1 MDTSLVVKLLNHEV
15 YSDSYDGAKGWPDF
29 QTLKSLKFDHVH
41 IWIEGLSLVVR
52 SVISNGVCAN
62 YSKKCHILLASTT
75 TYMCSNNLL
84 FTGGGG
90 YARNVAFVCF
100 KGGKLQRRERIYK
113 SKFLKKGQ
121 SLSSRQLRRRP
132 IPRLFK
138 TPSALKKTFSH
149 RVHFL
154 FTSNFTRKGYV
165 TTVAPN

>member
-62 YSKKCHILLASTT
+62 YSKKCHILLANTT

-121 SLSSRQLRRRP
+121 SLSSRRRHP
-132 IPRLFK
+132 IPRL
-138 TPSALKKTFSH
+138 SASKRWTISRKHFHTGFIFCSH
-149 RVHFL
+149 PI
-154 FTSNFTRKGYV
+154 SRKRS
-165 TTVAPN
+165 TWLL

>member
-62 YSKKCHILLASTT
+62 YSKKCHILLANTT

-90 YARNVAFVCF
+90 YARIVAFVCF

-121 SLSSRQLRRRP
+121 SLSSRRRRP
-132 IPRLFK
+132 IPRF
-138 TPSALKKTFSH
+138 SALKRRALSRKHFHTGFIFCSH
-149 RVHFL
+149 PISRE
-154 FTSNFTRKGYV
+154 RA
-165 TTVAPN
+165 TVAPN

>member
-1 MDTSLVVKLLNHEV
+1 MTGFPNS
-15 YSDSYDGAKGWPDF
+15 F
-29 QTLKSLKFDHVH
+29 SLKFDPVH
-41 IWIEGLSLVVR
+41 IWIEGLSLVVI

-100 KGGKLQRRERIYK
+100 KGGKLQKRELNYK

-121 SLSSRQLRRRP
+121 SLSSRRQRP
-132 IPRLFK
+132 IPRL
-138 TPSALKKTFSH
+138 SASKRWTISRKHFHTVFIFCSH
-149 RVHFL
+149 PI
-154 FTSNFTRKGYV
+154 SRKRA
-165 TTVAPN
+165 TWLL